1 MGEAVSELG
10 VLGAGWERLG
20 ARQLGVSR
28 RLPQLGELLGA
39 SAAPRAGRA
48 SSRRGF
54 FVRKQ
59 EKNIRCFCLFLRLVR
74 IYIRFWC
81 LGPLLI
87 ETVKSV

>member
-39 SAAPRAGRA
+39 SAAPPAA
-48 SSRRGF
+48 PCSRRGF

-59 EKNIRCFCLFLRLVR
+59 EKNIRCFCLAAPAADV
-74 IYIRFWC
+74 
-81 LGPLLI
+81 
-87 ETVKSV
+87 